1 MVVLIDNDISVAQI
15 EVMVLDAFRSLKP
28 QLLKV
33 HLPMHALQP

>member
-1 MVVLIDNDISVAQI
+1 MVLLIDHEISVAQLQ
-15 EVMVLDAFRSLKP
+15 VLVLDAFSALKA